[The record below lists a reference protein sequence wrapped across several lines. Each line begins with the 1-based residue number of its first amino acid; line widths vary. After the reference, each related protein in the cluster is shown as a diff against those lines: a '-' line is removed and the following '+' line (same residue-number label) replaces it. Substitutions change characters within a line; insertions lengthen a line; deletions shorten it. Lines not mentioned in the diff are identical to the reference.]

1 MEEKRKLLEMR
12 KGQAAALQAMIN
24 DLAKDGA
31 KLKADNEVL
40 LRHKAKLESDEDTLE
55 IRLKSILKEKELL
68 FSRLMDVENAVSQL
82 QK

>member
-1 MEEKRKLLEMR
+1 MEEKGKLLEMR
-12 KGQAAALQAMIN
+12 KGQAAALQSMIN

-31 KLKADNEVL
+31 KLKVDNEVL
-40 LRHKAKLESDEDTLE
+40 LRHKGKLEAEEDTLE

-68 FSRLMDVENAVSQL
+68 FSRLMDVENAISQL

>member
-12 KGQAAALQAMIN
+12 KGQAAALQAMIS

-40 LRHKAKLESDEDTLE
+40 LRHKGKLEAEEDTL
-55 IRLKSILKEKELL
+55 
-68 FSRLMDVENAVSQL
+68 
-82 QK
+82 